1 MIGEVTNT
9 VDFSGF
15 ITALQSAITPAQLL
29 AILGTTVAAGML
41 FVLMWFGVR
50 HISRNFISALTRGKF
65 KI

>member
-1 MIGEVTNT
+1 MLLEGVST
-9 VDFSGF
+9 VDFSTF
-15 ITALQSAITPAQLL
+15 ISTLQAAITPAQLL
-29 AILGTTVAAGML
+29 AILGTTVGAGML